1 MSVLFKRGGGGVC
14 VCVCSFGKGGGYV
27 CVCVCF
33 KIGVLL
39 YFQYFRM
46 SCEKLRNIYRE
57 SMRAKS

>member
-1 MSVLFKRGGGGVC
+1 MC